1 MHVKIISYE
10 IAKVQN
16 FCCSFVKVFNPLF
29 FLYIYLTRRMLIVPN
44 SVSLRLMTLMLV
56 ASNAQISLATSA
68 KNRKKIKKIRFY
80 GLIFLM
86 ELGEKGWICTKNMSK
101 IVGFLAIC
109 ILSSG
114 FPYISLTSVVK
125 LKVAVDFYP

>member
-10 IAKVQN
+10 IAKVQKKLLLIRKSVQP
-16 FCCSFVKVFNPLF
+16 FI

-80 GLIFLM
+80 GHIF
-86 ELGEKGWICTKNMSK
+86 
-101 IVGFLAIC
+101 
-109 ILSSG
+109 
-114 FPYISLTSVVK
+114 
-125 LKVAVDFYP
+125 